1 MFNIVNHHMNANLNH
16 NEVLS
21 YTYQKGYHP
30 KRTEV
35 TNVGEHVDKIYTLL
49 VGISI
54 GAATMDN
61 SKEGPQNLKPE
72 LTHDPAIPRLVVY
85 LKKKKKKKPTNLD
98 GLHQVLDACL
108 SLRVSTAC
116 FPFPSSLIYSLPVT
130 PSRSNLPVYY
140 EGTCEWHSQCDM
152 KRQSF
157 PATR

>member
-1 MFNIVNHHMNANLNH
+1 MNANLNH

-21 YTYQKGYHP
+21 YTYQKGYHS
-30 KRTEV
+30 KGTEV
-35 TNVGEHVDKIYTLL
+35 TNVGEHVDKICTLL
-49 VGISI
+49 VGMSI

-85 LKKKKKKKPTNLD
+85 LKKKKKEPTNLD
-98 GLHQVLDACL
+98 GLRQVLDAFL
-108 SLRVSTAC
+108 SLRVSTAHH
-116 FPFPSSLIYSLPVT
+116 PFPSSLVYSLPVT
-130 PSRSNLPVYY
+130 PPQSNLPVYY

>member
-1 MFNIVNHHMNANLNH
+1 MNANLNH

-35 TNVGEHVDKIYTLL
+35 TNVDEHVDTICTLL
-49 VGISI
+49 VGMSI
-54 GAATMDN
+54 GGATMDN

-72 LTHDPAIPRLVVY
+72 LTHDPENPLPGVY
-85 LKKKKKKKPTNLD
+85 LKGKKKKKEPTNLH

-130 PSRSNLPVYY
+130 PPQSNLSVY
-140 EGTCEWHSQCDM
+140 
-152 KRQSF
+152 
-157 PATR
+157 

>member
-1 MFNIVNHHMNANLNH
+1 MFNIINHHMNANLNH

-35 TNVGEHVDKIYTLL
+35 NVDEHVDTICTLL
-49 VGISI
+49 VGMSI

-61 SKEGPQNLKPE
+61 SKEGPQNLNRE
-72 LTHDPAIPRLVVY
+72 LPNDPAIPLPGEY
-85 LKKKKKKKPTNLD
+85 MGKKKKKHTNLD
-98 GLHQVLDACL
+98 GLRQVLDACL

-130 PSRSNLPVYY
+130 PSRSNLPVY
-140 EGTCEWHSQCDM
+140 
-152 KRQSF
+152 
-157 PATR
+157 